1 MPELMVATTLLDW
14 FQPALTA
21 KVLRFALVWLLA
33 MEKANWLALP
43 RPSDIAI
50 APLALPNNV
59 RTLD

>member
-43 RPSDIAI
+43 
-50 APLALPNNV
+50 
-59 RTLD
+59 